1 MKKRI
6 FAMALI
12 AVLLLTGCSSGR
24 RETVEGRVEAP
35 RAMETPEVTES
46 VENEN
51 PLSLG
56 RMEGGTYVNE
66 YVGFGCDLDDS
77 WVFYSAEELQAMPEQ
92 VKEAVSGSELG
103 DALDAMSQ
111 FTDVMAENVDALVN
125 FNVLYQKLSAQEQ
138 ISNAITSEEALMDG
152 ILSIQDQMVDA
163 YAQAGIMVQSME
175 KKEVTFCGEKRFAI
189 LTSSTIEGVPY
200 YTLQLFSHNLGSH
213 SVTLT
218 LASYMENNTEAL
230 LDLFYPVD

>member
-175 KKEVTFCGEKRFAI
+175 KKLVTYLGKEAWAIYTVSEV
-189 LTSSTIEGVPY
+189 SSVPY
-200 YTLQLFSHNLGSH
+200 YMLQVYNYHLGAYGY
-213 SVTLT
+213 TLT
-218 LASYMENNTEAL
+218 ASSYLEDNTQTI
-230 LDLFYPVD
+230 LDMVYPLD

>member
-35 RAMETPEVTES
+35 SAMETPEVTES

-175 KKEVTFCGEKRFAI
+175 KMEVTFCGEKRFAI

-230 LDLFYPVD
+230 LELFYPVD

>member
-230 LDLFYPVD
+230 LELFYPVD

>member
-24 RETVEGRVEAP
+24 RENIEGRVEAP
-35 RAMETPEVTES
+35 RAMETPEVSES

-230 LDLFYPVD
+230 LELFYPVD

>member
-24 RETVEGRVEAP
+24 RENIEGRVEAP
-35 RAMETPEVTES
+35 STMETPEVTES

-111 FTDVMAENVDALVN
+111 FTDVMAENMDALVN

-138 ISNAITSEEALMDG
+138 ITNAITSEEALMDG
-152 ILSIQDQMVDA
+152 ILSVQDQMVDA

-175 KKEVTFCGEKRFAI
+175 KMEVTFCGEKRFAI